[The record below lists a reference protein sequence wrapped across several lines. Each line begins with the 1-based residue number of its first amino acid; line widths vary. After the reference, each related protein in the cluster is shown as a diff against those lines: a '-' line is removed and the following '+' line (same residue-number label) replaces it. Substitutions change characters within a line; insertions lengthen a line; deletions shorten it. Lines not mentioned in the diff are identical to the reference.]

1 MSEMLNRFECI
12 WCQAVLFQN
21 EGLTRVC
28 LRVCVCM
35 YVRTYIVY
43 TEHGVDMVSE
53 RTYVCVRACVSR
65 TEHRGDNTGSGCQVK
80 LQHSVNKV

>member
-35 YVRTYIVY
+35 YVC
-43 TEHGVDMVSE
+43 M
-53 RTYVCVRACVSR
+53 YVRISCTQSMELTWYQNVHMCACVHVSHVQS
-65 TEHRGDNTGSGCQVK
+65 TEVTIQGQDVR
-80 LQHSVNKV
+80 